1 MNEIKYGQI
10 DQKIRIRNF
19 NYLIIK
25 NMIITPYD
33 KYKWS
38 LIWKTT
44 EKAINELKKNKDIE
58 ITTHPD
64 YVIWYL
70 TKIISNINNK

>member
-1 MNEIKYGQI
+1 
-10 DQKIRIRNF
+10 
-19 NYLIIK
+19 
-25 NMIITPYD
+25 MIITPYD
-33 KYKWS
+33 KYKGS

-64 YVIWYL
+64 YVIGYL